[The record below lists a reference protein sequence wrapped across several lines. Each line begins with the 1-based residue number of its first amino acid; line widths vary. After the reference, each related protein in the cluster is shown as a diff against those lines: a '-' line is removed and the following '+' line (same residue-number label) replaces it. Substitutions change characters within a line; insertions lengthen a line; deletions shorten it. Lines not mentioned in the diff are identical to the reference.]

1 MCRTWWRPSPG
12 RRGCSGEEVRTG
24 GEGED
29 TPHCSVLR
37 RIREAGGG
45 EAALRRLLARFDS
58 VSGAIMRQSGGRQEE
73 LLDPGE
79 RRLLSAAR
87 HALSR

>member
-1 MCRTWWRPSPG
+1 M
-12 RRGCSGEEVRTG
+12 ELFEAL
-24 GEGED
+24 ED
-29 TPHCSVLR
+29 TPHCSVPVILR

-58 VSGAIMRQSGGRQEE
+58 VSCAIMRQSGGRQEE

>member
-1 MCRTWWRPSPG
+1 M
-12 RRGCSGEEVRTG
+12 RTG
-24 GEGED
+24 GED
-29 TPHCSVLR
+29 TPHYSVLAVLR

-87 HALSR
+87 HALAR